1 MGFDPKRKPMPIY
14 AQVVKWQTRQF
25 EGLLSLQVDV
35 PVQVRLCA
43 PFNIAPPLIN
53 RGRTWTR
60 VRVFLKCGSYRRMT
74 RERFAELAQL
84 VSALVLQTGGYGFKS
99 LTLHQWRTSQMA
111 KAQACKALSSRFKS
125 GVRLHMGKQLR
136 GQSAGPKS
144 LASGFRY
151 SPCPPLRENV

>member
-1 MGFDPKRKPMPIY
+1 MGFDPKRKPIPIY
-14 AQVVKWQTRQF
+14 A
-25 EGLLSLQVDV
+25 ELLEWKTGTAKDRVWKHV
-35 PVQVRLCA
+35 WVQVPRSA
-43 PFNIAPPLIN
+43 PFNIAPPSIN

-99 LTLHQWRTSQMA
+99 LTLHQWRASQMA

-125 GVRLHMGKQLR
+125 EVRLHMGRQLR
-136 GQSAGPKS
+136 GKS
-144 LASGFRY
+144 VGLKRQTSGFRN
-151 SPCPPLRENV
+151 SPGPP